1 LNLKEAQVKQLLN
14 FLNKNYLNAQRAS
27 GNASTTLPTIYYIS
41 EEQARRFFNWL
52 DRQPPASAGN
62 GSRAPMRSQPLL
74 VGAHANGRNSNSNGA
89 GQTRAVSGNGGAKPI
104 TLSYENGGSGARLE
118 SLILPEKLLQIHL
131 SPKIIHFR
139 IRRYDADAG
148 GLVKLPP
155 PANEF
160 APHAMK
166 LFQKADSCL
175 SLASQDDLYKF
186 LIELHGKYRQS
197 GGAGISALDVSLAF
211 STLANLAHVFSLL
224 RKVSSEAKVAA
235 FSSALKLFRASL
247 ANVLPSGEF
256 NSQNIRKIILD
267 PSGWFEGDNGVM
279 GDSVGSA
286 ITGILRERLF
296 AGDFKGASSLAFFLG
311 GAYYCSTNNGYFAL
325 NNAAR
330 DLIASGIAADASEF
344 FKHGQQAD
352 QGKST
357 TATAVR
363 KPDSDE

>member
-1 LNLKEAQVKQLLN
+1 MPMQEGWL
-14 FLNKNYLNAQRAS
+14 S
-27 GNASTTLPTIYYIS
+27 C
-41 EEQARRFFNWL
+41 RRL
-52 DRQPPASAGN
+52 Q
-62 GSRAPMRSQPLL
+62 M
-74 VGAHANGRNSNSNGA
+74 NSP
-89 GQTRAVSGNGGAKPI
+89 RMP
-104 TLSYENGGSGARLE
+104 
-118 SLILPEKLLQIHL
+118 
-131 SPKIIHFR
+131 
-139 IRRYDADAG
+139 
-148 GLVKLPP
+148 
-155 PANEF
+155 
-160 APHAMK
+160 MK